1 MSTTDFKKL
10 AQTLRETADD
20 TNVQWKALLQDCQLK
35 KKNNLTFYLNMRCLN
50 KPLAD
55 AELPT
60 THEITLEQEPIVQI
74 VYDFS

>member
-35 KKNNLTFYLNMRCLN
+35 KKKQSNILFEYEMFEQTSSRC
-50 KPLAD
+50 
-55 AELPT
+55 
-60 THEITLEQEPIVQI
+60 
-74 VYDFS
+74 